1 MVLRQ
6 IPVSVT
12 MGELGCPGQGRGRVG
27 VGGLPLWDSR
37 ELTFSNDMR
46 GGASNLKKRIMKVK
60 VTQSFQT
67 RCQPMDCPWTSPG
80 LNTGGGSLSL
90 LQGIFPT

>member
-46 GGASNLKKRIMKVK
+46 GGASNLKKRIMKVSHS
-60 VTQSFQT
+60 VIS
-67 RCQPMDCPWTSPG
+67 D
-80 LNTGGGSLSL
+80 SLSAHGL
-90 LQGIFPT
+90 SMDFSRPEYWRG